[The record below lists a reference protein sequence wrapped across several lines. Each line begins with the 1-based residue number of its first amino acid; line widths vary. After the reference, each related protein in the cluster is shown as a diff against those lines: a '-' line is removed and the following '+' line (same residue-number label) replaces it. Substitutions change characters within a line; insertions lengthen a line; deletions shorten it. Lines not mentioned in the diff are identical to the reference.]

1 MVINLFEKNAIQQH
15 EYPKIEGKLKS
26 TFNLPSTLINK
37 LHIKMNELY
46 TNSNVKNPVVSTQVH
61 NNVLELFIQ
70 EYYPLLSR
78 NIKTDNHNM
87 VVIMGGSAYNI
98 NIPNKMMKI
107 LHTPTDDID
116 MKVYTTDINSLVKQP
131 LKLTHVLSI
140 FKYLIV
146 IISLYMKLILTEIIE
161 YSRNSFETY
170 EPYIKRTMKNTM
182 KNTSKSKKQNGGD
195 YIKKDNH
202 LIKLKQRRFGVLKS
216 YKIKLQI
223 KKTNDTNDGKT
234 KEIIDITDLSY
245 EDTYKLIM
253 SKLDDPDIMIT
264 TKISYSFK
272 YINLI
277 VPYNEKSRLTIT
289 FSDTKIIYP
298 SIENPLFFSYYF
310 MNMYKH
316 ANKYNIGN
324 NTTLETLLKQNIN
337 ISDIIDTKPCKNN
350 CRYISIK
357 CLQIDLIYM
366 LRFAEL
372 IENEDILNGDI
383 IVPVGSLFKYYKY
396 MIKFIRIHII
406 KKFFNGTLSNNKAF
420 IDSARKLIRFVEYN
434 LIKETNNDDETLPI
448 NVLYKNI
455 ISNFHQAFFIKKT
468 MFPEYEALREIVN
481 DYNTTVNFINKSCAL
496 FKKLDDE
503 KEDSRETIDSLS
515 IQYAVKKIND
525 DISEGKY
532 IENNINNMEGGKRGK
547 GGNGGKRDNG
557 KKIAEKINKRNKKDK
572 IILHSNYS
580 YEDPELDED
589 LNKINNTSKSH
600 KYKLNENK
608 NKIRNKVV
616 IDKLHKMLT
625 SEIKFLGRL
634 SHSIKI

>member
-1 MVINLFEKNAIQQH
+1 
-15 EYPKIEGKLKS
+15 
-26 TFNLPSTLINK
+26 
-37 LHIKMNELY
+37 LHIDQIAE
-46 TNSNVKNPVVSTQVH
+46 
-61 NNVLELFIQ
+61 
-70 EYYPLLSR
+70 
-78 NIKTDNHNM
+78 D
-87 VVIMGGSAYNI
+87 
-98 NIPNKMMKI
+98 NKMMKI

-161 YSRNSFETY
+161 YSRNSFEIY

-182 KNTSKSKKQNGGD
+182 KNSSKSKKQNGGD

-223 KKTNDTNDGKT
+223 KKNNDANDGKS

-245 EDTYKLIM
+245 DDTYKLIM

-357 CLQIDLIYM
+357 CLQIDLIYQ
-366 LRFAEL
+366 
-372 IENEDILNGDI
+372 
-383 IVPVGSLFKYYKY
+383 IV
-396 MIKFIRIHII
+396 
-406 KKFFNGTLSNNKAF
+406 
-420 IDSARKLIRFVEYN
+420 
-434 LIKETNNDDETLPI
+434 
-448 NVLYKNI
+448 
-455 ISNFHQAFFIKKT
+455 
-468 MFPEYEALREIVN
+468 
-481 DYNTTVNFINKSCAL
+481 
-496 FKKLDDE
+496 
-503 KEDSRETIDSLS
+503 
-515 IQYAVKKIND
+515 
-525 DISEGKY
+525 
-532 IENNINNMEGGKRGK
+532 
-547 GGNGGKRDNG
+547 
-557 KKIAEKINKRNKKDK
+557 
-572 IILHSNYS
+572 LHSHLEIHQKRHIYILMIFQNH
-580 YEDPELDED
+580 
-589 LNKINNTSKSH
+589 I
-600 KYKLNENK
+600 
-608 NKIRNKVV
+608 
-616 IDKLHKMLT
+616 LT
-625 SEIKFLGRL
+625 LIFFQLK
-634 SHSIKI
+634 

>member
-1 MVINLFEKNAIQQH
+1 MVINVLEKNAIQQH

-61 NNVLELFIQ
+61 NNILELFIQ

-161 YSRNSFETY
+161 YSRNSFEIY

-182 KNTSKSKKQNGGD
+182 KNSSKSKKQNGGD

-223 KKTNDTNDGKT
+223 KKNNDANDGKS

-245 EDTYKLIM
+245 DDTYKLIM

-532 IENNINNMEGGKRGK
+532 IEENINNMEGGK
-547 GGNGGKRDNG
+547 GGNG
-557 KKIAEKINKRNKKDK
+557 KKIAEKINKRNKSNKKDK

-589 LNKINNTSKSH
+589 FNKTNNSSKSH
-600 KYKLNENK
+600 KYKPNENK

-616 IDKLHKMLT
+616 IDKLHKMLN